1 MQPHN
6 IDMSNGLSNP
16 PTIPSSETLD
26 QRQYPK
32 IRYWFKQAWTDQQ
45 KQDIGMTKV
54 GKSSTRAGGKKS
66 TPGQNVTMRYV
77 EDQFGVVVDGYRA
90 SEMRKCARSI
100 WNCLAQSGKAPKKWG
115 KVDVETARQY
125 RREMCLRFPE
135 LRLCAY
141 DWKADQIATDNY
153 PNWALHN
160 LENHVVKEEDGDPR
174 LLSVKRRE
182 LSEVPEPAGKKMRIA
197 SPAPSVTNSI
207 DDHSDYSMMSS
218 NRCLVPPTTSTFTQE
233 KTALKIGD
241 TTLQHATTASRS
253 NTPALTVSPPS
264 DDWELSTSV
273 NGTTAHERESET
285 PARINTDQDPE
296 GSSDMQVGMLM
307 GSVGTSAHPAPSLQS
322 AFSGHVRVAILI

>member
-1 MQPHN
+1 
-6 IDMSNGLSNP
+6 
-16 PTIPSSETLD
+16 
-26 QRQYPK
+26 
-32 IRYWFKQAWTDQQ
+32 
-45 KQDIGMTKV
+45 
-54 GKSSTRAGGKKS
+54 
-66 TPGQNVTMRYV
+66 MRYV
-77 EDQFGVVVDGYRA
+77 EDQFGMVVDGYRA

-115 KVDVETARQY
+115 KVDVETSRQY
-125 RREMCLRFPE
+125 RREMCSRFPE

-160 LENHVVKEEDGDPR
+160 LENHVVKQEDGDPQ

-182 LSEVPEPAGKKMRIA
+182 LSELPEPAGKKMRIA

-207 DDHSDYSMMSS
+207 DDHSDSMLSS
-218 NRCLVPPTTSTFTQE
+218 NRCLVPSATSTFTQE

-241 TTLQHATTASRS
+241 TRLQHATTASRS

-273 NGTTAHERESET
+273 NGTVHERESET
-285 PARINTDQDPE
+285 PASINTDQDLE
-296 GSSDMQVGMLM
+296 GSDTQVDMLIR
-307 GSVGTSAHPAPSLQS
+307 SVGTSAYPAPSLQS
-322 AFSGHVRVAILI
+322 AFSSHVRVAILI